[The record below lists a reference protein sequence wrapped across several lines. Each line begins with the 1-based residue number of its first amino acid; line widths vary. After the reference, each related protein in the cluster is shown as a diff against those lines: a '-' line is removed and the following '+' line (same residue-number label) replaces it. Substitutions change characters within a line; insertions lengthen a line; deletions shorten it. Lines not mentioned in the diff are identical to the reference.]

1 MRGLVDWRGRAP
13 HLAIGGLLSFG
24 VVLAAAT
31 LSNWPVW
38 QSLPPNDALVRLSF
52 THSGARSCRDRTP
65 EELAALPRN
74 MRSAQICDRRRAPVH
89 VEMDIDGKTVLARLV
104 PPGGFAGS
112 GPARIYQPVQLAAGS
127 YRLAIRMRD
136 DPSVDGFTHEAVFDI
151 HLAPAQSLAVDFDT
165 GEGKFFIHR

>member
-52 THSGARSCRDRTP
+52 THSGARSCRDPTP

-74 MRSAQICDRRRAPVH
+74 MRSAQICDRGARSARA
-89 VEMDIDGKTVLARLV
+89 GQ
-104 PPGGFAGS
+104 FGS
-112 GPARIYQPVQLAAGS
+112 IS
-127 YRLAIRMRD
+127 W
-136 DPSVDGFTHEAVFDI
+136 
-151 HLAPAQSLAVDFDT
+151 
-165 GEGKFFIHR
+165 GESAKANLHI